1 MAIYLARR
9 VVIACITCVIIS
21 LVTFIILRLPP
32 GDFVDSYIANLAS
45 SGSSVGA
52 DQAQAMRHDLGL
64 DRPVIVQYALWMGH
78 MAHGDL
84 GVSMLFKRP
93 VSEVIGDRLWLTMA
107 VSISALFLTWILAL
121 PIGIYSAVRQYSWG
135 DYAATTLGFVGLAIP
150 NFLLALI
157 LMYLGFRY
165 LGLSVGGLFSPEY
178 AQAPWGLARAWDL
191 AKHLPLPACVL
202 AFAGTAQLIRIM
214 RANLLDELRRPYV
227 VTARAKGLS
236 ESRLVL
242 KYPVRAALNPFASSM
257 AYIFPSLVSG
267 SIIVSLVLGLPT
279 VGPLLLQALLAQDM
293 YLAGTIVLLLGVLT
307 VAGTLVSDLVL
318 MWVEPRLRLQGRL

>member
-1 MAIYLARR
+1 MLIYLARR
-9 VVIACITCVIIS
+9 LAIAAVTCLVISLATFVII
-21 LVTFIILRLPP
+21 RLPP

-45 SGSSVGA
+45 SGSAVTLE
-52 DQAQAMRHDLGL
+52 QAQALRHDLGL
-64 DRPVIVQYALWMGH
+64 DRPMVVQYGIWMTHIAEGNF
-78 MAHGDL
+78 

-93 VSEVIGDRLWLTMA
+93 VTEVIGDRLWLTMA
-107 VSISALFLTWILAL
+107 VSFAALFLTWALAL
-121 PIGIYSAVRQYSWG
+121 PVGIYSAVRQYSWG
-135 DYAATTLGFVGLAIP
+135 DYLATTLGFIGLAVP

-157 LMYLGFRY
+157 LMWLGFRY
-165 LGLSVGGLFSPEY
+165 LGLSVGGLFSSDY
-178 AQAPWGLARAWDL
+178 AQAPWSLARAWDL

-202 AFAGTAQLIRIM
+202 AVAGTAQLIRIM

-236 ESRLVL
+236 ESRVVL

-293 YLAGTIVLLLGVLT
+293 YLAGAIVLLLGVLT

-318 MWVEPRLRLQGRL
+318 MWVEPRLRLQGRA